1 MQIKFAYSFA
11 SCGGSLINNE
21 TVLSV
26 AHCFVNPDFGLLE
39 HVEIYLGE
47 YNIQNVTRD
56 SVTVH
61 PLYNPA
67 THIHDIAKVHL
78 DPGIDWAAHPE
89 LGPVCLPET
98 STDYTASNNNTNTV
112 YTDYTGYNATATGY
126 NSTATAEWWTGPARP
141 AAILQE
147 MEAEIISRAE
157 CVTDL
162 EPYDDLSQYVHPSVI
177 CAKAD
182 IGRTCRGTTHSY
194 HLSTSDR
201 IACRGRRGTTD
212 SPAGVESPAEGAG
225 GGQLGLQEVLQ
236 GGLAG
241 HLHRRQPVHG
251 LDTKRYI

>member
-21 TVLSV
+21 TVLSA

-98 STDYTASNNNTNTV
+98 STDYT
-112 YTDYTGYNATATGY
+112 GYNATATGY

-147 MEAEIISRAE
+147 MEAEIISRDE
-157 CVTDL
+157 CIRDL
-162 EPYDDLSQYVHPSVI
+162 EPYNISQYVHPSTI

-182 IGRTCRGTTHSY
+182 IARVCKG
-194 HLSTSDR
+194 SDN
-201 IACRGRRGTTD
+201 
-212 SPAGVESPAEGAG
+212 
-225 GGQLGLQEVLQ
+225 
-236 GGLAG
+236 
-241 HLHRRQPVHG
+241 
-251 LDTKRYI
+251 Y